1 MIHLFTPK
9 NQAALDQGDT
19 DFGSGGVLV
28 LPDQPG
34 STAHLA
40 VAAGKDGNMYLM
52 NEDHLGGYSP
62 TTNNVLGTYSIGGCW
77 CGHRISSIPD
87 GAGRVAVSSGNSTI
101 RHLEGSDISPG
112 DADQNVTNGPIANS
126 GQDPGFF
133 TSVSSNGT
141 ANPSDP
147 GTFAPDDEQ

>member
-1 MIHLFTPK
+1 MSGYGPATDDAGNVLFVTGNSDPSGTTYDGVTNIQESVVKLSSTLTSVIDLFTPK

-34 STAHLA
+34 STPHLA

-52 NEDHLGGYSP
+52 NEDHLGGYSS

-77 CGHRISSIPD
+77 CGPSYFVDPRT
-87 GAGRVAVSSGNSTI
+87 GR
-101 RHLEGSDISPG
+101 
-112 DADQNVTNGPIANS
+112 
-126 GQDPGFF
+126 
-133 TSVSSNGT
+133 
-141 ANPSDP
+141 
-147 GTFAPDDEQ
+147 DEW